1 MPQSVLIIVMRCWI
15 GVLASSP
22 FFLAVAA
29 VPCSAAAQA
38 LSGAETGSTQPNGN
52 GWSAKDYAQVI
63 SSGFA
68 GLGGLLAFFVG
79 LAAIRSNVRAN
90 EATNIQKTNE
100 AELKAVED
108 KLSGF
113 YGPYLQLSNT
123 NKLLSVELKSRQ
135 RAPNVMRLLLLML
148 DKDWKTKLTPG
159 DVTLIEEIVEIDK
172 QLLAL
177 IHDNARLVSAEV
189 QPYLY
194 RAEAHFRMMYRAY
207 EGKLDNDPARYDA
220 YVYPRH
226 LDRVVELEIGRLNAR
241 ITLLRQDPMSLHPPA
256 APLLVPAALELPPW
270 PDLSAPPRFRP
281 AIGELISTSR

>member
-1 MPQSVLIIVMRCWI
+1 MRCWI
-15 GVLASSP
+15 GVLAASSL
-22 FFLAVAA
+22 FLAVAA
-29 VPCSAAAQA
+29 VPSSAAAQA
-38 LSGAETGSTQPNGN
+38 ALSGTPPVSDADIGPAHPNGN

-123 NKLLSVELKSRQ
+123 NKLLSAELKSRQ
-135 RAPNVMRLLLLML
+135 RAPNIMRLLLLML

-159 DVTLIEEIVEIDK
+159 DVTLVEEIVDIDK

-194 RAEAHFRMMYRAY
+194 RAGAHFRMMSRAY

-226 LDRVVELEIGRLNAR
+226 LDRVVELEIGRMNAR

-256 APLLVPAALELPPW
+256 APLSIPAGLQLPPW
-270 PDLSAPPRFRP
+270 PDLSDPSSRP
-281 AIGELISTSR
+281 ATANWLAAS